1 MCSHE
6 FLLAYDGRIYYNHE
20 PIFLEKIDNYI
31 NKLVL
36 VCYEL
41 GAKKEY
47 FNMKIID
54 RLKMEIE
61 GITLVD
67 DQATIYL
74 AENGLSATE
83 EYNPAIPAQKKAIY
97 QTALSVLQSIAN
109 NPATMKNY
117 KQDDM
122 NISSFAKF
130 LQSRINQL
138 TNTIQSMPDTNEPT
152 SFFNLF
158 RN

>member
-1 MCSHE
+1 
-6 FLLAYDGRIYYNHE
+6 
-20 PIFLEKIDNYI
+20 
-31 NKLVL
+31 
-36 VCYEL
+36 
-41 GAKKEY
+41 
-47 FNMKIID
+47 MKIID

-61 GITLVD
+61 GITLAD
-67 DQATIYL
+67 DQATVYL
-74 AENGLSATE
+74 AENSLSANE

-138 TNTIQSMPDTNEPT
+138 TNTIQAMPDTSEPT
-152 SFFNLF
+152 NFFNLF
-158 RN
+158 KN